1 MAEPN
6 AVYLIAV
13 VLVSSA
19 VTWAL
24 RAAPFAVMA
33 PLRRSA
39 LMPYLNAGMPI
50 GVMTILVVYTLLSS
64 ASSSP
69 GVRPWTALAVAT
81 AATVAVHLWRRNF
94 VLSILVGTGLHVALA
109 STVLA
114 A

>member
-1 MAEPN
+1 M
-6 AVYLIAV
+6 
-13 VLVSSA
+13 S
-19 VTWAL
+19 
-24 RAAPFAVMA
+24 
-33 PLRRSA
+33 
-39 LMPYLNAGMPI
+39 
-50 GVMTILVVYTLLSS
+50 LSS

-94 VLSILVGTGLHVALA
+94 VLSILLGTGLHVALA